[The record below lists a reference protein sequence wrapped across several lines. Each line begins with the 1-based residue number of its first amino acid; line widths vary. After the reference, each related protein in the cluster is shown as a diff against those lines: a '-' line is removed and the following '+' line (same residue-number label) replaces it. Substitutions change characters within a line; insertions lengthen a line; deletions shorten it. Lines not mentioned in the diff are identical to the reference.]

1 MHVLRTA
8 SIAVV
13 AGLTWLGTPAHAA
26 DPPAWEAFAK
36 TDLAADANAA
46 LRYWRAW
53 TFLQEDER
61 AWLQALD
68 SSTLADGDFE
78 LDDEGLARLHSE
90 RETIDML
97 IEASAMERCDFGIDY
112 QKGPEALIPHL
123 SAMRLSAFLLAVDA
137 RVAFDNGETEQAVAS
152 LAAGYALAEHCT
164 QDRVLI
170 SALVGMSIFRLI
182 DDVVL
187 YAEDINALDEASRR
201 TLCAA
206 LDRFDDED
214 PFRVLRSIEME
225 GRMMGDWWM
234 AAARRGDFDL
244 LASTL
249 DGAAAGDAVESLVGP
264 MRRAARAD
272 VNAIAAAQ
280 VEPFRTYYESVEQ
293 AWNQEDAPR
302 QLAVLEK
309 GVVQGDFGPFTQV
322 MGASLR
328 RVYRN
333 DIESRKALATRRS
346 EMTCSS

>member
-13 AGLTWLGTPAHAA
+13 AALTWLGSPAHAG

-36 TDLAADANAA
+36 TDLTSDANAA

-61 AWLQALD
+61 AWLQAID
-68 SSTLADGDFE
+68 SSTLADGDFA
-78 LDDEGLARLHSE
+78 LDDEGLARLAAE
-90 RETIDML
+90 GDTLTML
-97 IEASAMERCDFGIDY
+97 IEAATMERCDFGIDY
-112 QKGPEALIPHL
+112 HKGPGALIPHL

-137 RVAFDNGETEQAVAS
+137 RVAFDNGETAKAATS

-170 SALVGMSIFRLI
+170 SALVGMSIFQLI
-182 DDVVL
+182 DDVVQ

-225 GRMMGDWWM
+225 GRMMSDWWM
-234 AAARRGDFDL
+234 ATARRADFDL
-244 LASTL
+244 LAGTL
-249 DGAAAGDAVESLVGP
+249 DGAAAGNTVESLVGP
-264 MRRAARAD
+264 MRRATRAD
-272 VNAIAAAQ
+272 VDAIAAAQ

-302 QLAVLEK
+302 Q
-309 GVVQGDFGPFTQV
+309 
-322 MGASLR
+322 
-328 RVYRN
+328 
-333 DIESRKALATRRS
+333 
-346 EMTCSS
+346 